1 MDECPVCFEDLDARI
16 RTTTPCGHHVCLG
29 CLLALARPPRCPMCR
44 ADLAPLFP
52 SRLQPLLLPP
62 PSVSS
67 DVSSVI
73 ELALASGAAPRNSI
87 RYRTPTPSLRRLVL
101 MASQSHDDD
110 ADTSPPAA

>member
-29 CLLALARPPRCPMCR
+29 CLLALAAPTAVPDVPRRPGAVVPVT
-44 ADLAPLFP
+44 AATAP
-52 SRLQPLLLPP
+52 SSS